1 MTDTALV
8 SVPEPV
14 DRTEIDELPAPAV
27 PPEAQRAA
35 ALVAVELDRIQQA
48 ARNTD
53 RIASDPEMIAVWLR
67 NQVSDH
73 TRTSYEHAWNAWQ
86 AHSGSRPLGETTL
99 ADLQAFQAALARDR
113 RPGSV
118 NTMMSA
124 LRSAFALAHRKGY
137 IRSNPCAEI
146 NDLPNPHRSGTAAA
160 LGRRI
165 LTRTE
170 TARLLE
176 AARPGRDFALYLTL
190 YHTGCRVSEALA
202 LRWEDL
208 NLEGLL
214 PTLTVL
220 HGKGGKGR
228 VIRLSEPLRETL
240 VELQA
245 GGRAAGGPGVRHAH
259 GPSAGPQQRLD
270 VPAPDGTA
278 GRHRARHQ
286 PALVPA
292 RPRQPRPR
300 RRRPRPVRQGDAGPR
315 LAGHHLD
322 LRPRPQRR
330 RQRPVAGLRHLLQ
343 DVWPAAPAFR
353 TGIGH
358 RAGSGWCQGI
368 VTPYSASIMSCGGRP
383 SRE

>member
-8 SVPEPV
+8 SVPDPV
-14 DRTEIDELPAPAV
+14 ARTAIDERPEPAV

-73 TRTSYEHAWNAWQ
+73 TRISYEHAWNTWQ
-86 AHSGSRPLGETTL
+86 AHSGSRPLGGTTL
-99 ADLQAFQAALARDR
+99 ADLQDFQAALARDR

-137 IRSNPCAEI
+137 IRANPCAEI
-146 NDLPNPHRSGTAAA
+146 NDLPNSHRSGTAAA

-176 AARPGRDFALYLTL
+176 AARPGRDYALYLTL

-202 LRWEDL
+202 LRWADL

-220 HGKGGKGR
+220 HGKGGRGR

-240 VELQA
+240 VELRPAAARPEDLVFATRTGRPLARNNVWTSLRRTARRA
-245 GGRAAGGPGVRHAH
+245 GIERGISPHWFRHAH
-259 GPSAGPQQRLD
+259 ASHALD
-270 VPAPDGTA
+270 GGAPVQSVKETLGHASLATTSIYV
-278 GRHRARHQ
+278 HARNG
-286 PALVPA
+286 
-292 RPRQPRPR
+292 
-300 RRRPRPVRQGDAGPR
+300 GDSG
-315 LAGHHLD
+315 LWLD
-322 LRPRPQRR
+322 
-330 RQRPVAGLRHLLQ
+330 
-343 DVWPAAPAFR
+343 
-353 TGIGH
+353 
-358 RAGSGWCQGI
+358 
-368 VTPYSASIMSCGGRP
+368 
-383 SRE
+383 